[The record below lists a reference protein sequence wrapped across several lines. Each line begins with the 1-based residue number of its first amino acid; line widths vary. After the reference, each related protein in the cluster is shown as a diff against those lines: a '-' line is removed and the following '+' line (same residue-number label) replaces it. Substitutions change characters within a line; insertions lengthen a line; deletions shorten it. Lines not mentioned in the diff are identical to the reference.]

1 MNSTIDY
8 RSAVAKGWWLAL
20 LCLVAGVA
28 VAAFL
33 TSRQTPMYRA
43 SGMLVVTPS
52 SETSEAGEIIRSLET
67 LERRTVVATFAR
79 VAETREVREAVAEAL
94 NIDSRRLRGYRING
108 SVLPNTNII
117 RIVAEG
123 RDAELAARV
132 ANAAGEVTAQISRD
146 LYRVYSMRWM
156 ARADAP
162 RKPSYPDPQRNYMV
176 GGVLGLAFGLAGALA
191 LEQMRGRRRS
201 PSSDDA

>member
-1 MNSTIDY
+1 MNSSFDY
-8 RSAVAKGWWLAL
+8 RNALTRGWWMIL
-20 LCLVAGVA
+20 LCLGGGLAI
-28 VAAFL
+28 AALL
-33 TSRQTPMYRA
+33 TSRQTPVYRS

-79 VAETREVREAVAEAL
+79 VAETRETREAVAAL
-94 NIDSRRLRGYRING
+94 LKIDSGRLRGYRING

-123 RDAELAARV
+123 RDAELTAGV

-156 ARADAP
+156 ARAQTP
-162 RKPSYPDPQRNYMV
+162 RSPASPDPQRNYLV
-176 GGVLGLAFGLAGALA
+176 GGVVGLVLGLAGALA
-191 LEQMRGRRRS
+191 LERMRGPR
-201 PSSDDA
+201 PEHAG